1 MKKLLVQMSGILVG
15 FASQVGVSMAQQTFD
30 TRPLTGFAEVP
41 AIFSAGSGN
50 FKITFFGNPAT
61 QLNYQLSFSGLAGGA
76 TQGHV
81 HFGRARVA
89 GGVIAF
95 LCSNLGNAPVG
106 TPICPASGT
115 VTGSLT
121 SASVVGPAAQG
132 INPGE
137 FSKLVA
143 AIRAGAT
150 YVCVHSPTFPNGEI
164 RAQIRGGNG
173 GNDD

>member
-81 HFGRARVA
+81 RPGKSRRR
-89 GGVIAF
+89 GDR
-95 LCSNLGNAPVG
+95 LPVQQSRE
-106 TPICPASGT
+106 CASRYSDLPCKRNGY
-115 VTGSLT
+115 
-121 SASVVGPAAQG
+121 G
-132 INPGE
+132 IVN
-137 FSKLVA
+137 
-143 AIRAGAT
+143 
-150 YVCVHSPTFPNGEI
+150 
-164 RAQIRGGNG
+164 
-173 GNDD
+173 